1 MTKTIEKIAD
11 LEFNEI
17 ATLKLIEMN
26 EDLTS
31 ILIGDEN
38 TTFADLYEKQATGK
52 LNQEIK
58 TDMVEIFEKIILT
71 KKDLAS
77 KYSNILETSLV
88 NKLVTTKKEKVAP
101 KAVTKQVVPT
111 TPKVVEK
118 VAKETKED
126 KVEIPRRYGLVAV
139 NEDIAKQGGKP
150 TILQSAMISGND
162 LKNLYVNVNNR
173 LIKDYFTK
181 ESNITDAEY
190 RDLIKA
196 IATIKQIVNPIIKK

>member
-31 ILIGDEN
+31 LLISDEN
-38 TTFADLYEKQATGK
+38 TTFADLYEKQATSK
-52 LNQEIK
+52 LNEDTKSDIL
-58 TDMVEIFEKIILT
+58 EIFEKIILT

-77 KYSNILETSLV
+77 KYSNLLEKCLA
-88 NKLVTTKKEKVAP
+88 NKLVATKEEKVTP
-101 KAVTKQVVPT
+101 KVVTKQVVPT
-111 TPKVVEK
+111 TPKVIKK
-118 VAKETKED
+118 VAKETKEG
-126 KVEIPRRYGLVAV
+126 KVEMPRRYGLVAV
-139 NEDIAKQGGKP
+139 NEDIAKQGGKA
-150 TILQSAMISGND
+150 TILQSAMISSND

-173 LIKDYFTK
+173 LIKDYFSQ